1 MYKKGIKSAL
11 PIVLGYLPIGIAYGL
26 IAVNSG
32 MNILETVLMSLFVY
46 AGSAQFIAA
55 GMISTGATP
64 LSIISTVFMVN
75 LRHLLYSASLSTY
88 FKAIHRRFIPVL
100 SFFITD
106 ESYGVSITELENG
119 QRPEP
124 GYFFGLFITAYAGWV
139 ASSLIGAL
147 CGTRLGNSAN
157 MGLDFTLPAMYIAL
171 IMMQLKGWRKAAIAV
186 FSGLLSL
193 ALMFVI
199 PGNGNV
205 IISAI
210 AGAGLGVMLNRWTKV
225 SL

>member
-1 MYKKGIKSAL
+1 MYKEGFRSAL

-26 IAVNSG
+26 ISVNGG
-32 MNILETVLMSLFVY
+32 MTIAQTVAMSLIVY
-46 AGSAQFIAA
+46 AGSAQFIASGMVNA
-55 GMISTGATP
+55 GASP

-88 FKAIHRRFIPVL
+88 FKSIPRRLIPML

-119 QRPEP
+119 QQPTRA
-124 GYFFGLFITAYAGWV
+124 YFLGLFITAYLGWIV
-139 ASSLIGAL
+139 SSLIGAL
-147 CGTRLGNSAN
+147 SGQAIGGNIN
-157 MGLDFTLPAMYIAL
+157 LGLDFTLPAMYIAL
-171 IMMQLKGWRKAAIAV
+171 LMMQMKGWRKTVIAV
-186 FSGLLSL
+186 FSGISSV
-193 ALMFVI
+193 ALISIV

-210 AGAGLGVMLNRWTKV
+210 AGAALGVLFNRWTKV
-225 SL
+225 S